1 MRWQVPRVTKEH
13 RLHLPLPATECWQST
28 MKGVQFELRV
38 QGLISAIS
46 QPDPPL
52 LICRLRRLISG
63 LPSPLRDP
71 TWVERQWAWMV
82 DEKEML
88 ALSWPAVKD
97 HWRQLHI
104 WAPRA
109 PPTPSPERVISAPGS
124 NLQPSSEGSDQNLY
138 NPWLSQDE
146 GVGCISTS
154 CINAT

>member
-63 LPSPLRDP
+63 LPSPLKDP
-71 TWVERQWAWMV
+71 AWVERQWAWMV

-88 ALSWPAVKD
+88 ALSWPAVRD

-109 PPTPSPERVISAPGS
+109 PPPRPLREWFQ
-124 NLQPSSEGSDQNLY
+124 LQGAICNPHPKDQTRIFTIL
-138 NPWLSQDE
+138 
-146 GVGCISTS
+146 GCLRTKVL
-154 CINAT
+154 AVLVPVV